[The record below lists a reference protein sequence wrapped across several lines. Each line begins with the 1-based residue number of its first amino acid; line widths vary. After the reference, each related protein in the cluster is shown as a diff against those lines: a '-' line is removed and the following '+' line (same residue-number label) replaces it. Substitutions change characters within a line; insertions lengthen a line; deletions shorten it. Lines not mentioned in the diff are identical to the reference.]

1 VSEVSGLVLGIDGA
15 LGSFSAA
22 LVGEGLEIAGSVGRN
37 AALERGL
44 GLIGD
49 LLREAGARIGDV
61 AAIAVGTGPG
71 GFTGLRIALSYAK
84 ALALGANV
92 PLTGVTSYD
101 AVLVPGVGT
110 PTIAIVSGRPGLVCA
125 RLHVEGDAP
134 FSVLCGEVAEVAADL
149 AAALAGKEHGPVA
162 CCGDAQGVA
171 ERLGERGFTVRA
183 IPMPTYPALAVA
195 KLAACRPR
203 DAFGSPHIVVADYG
217 FPAARAPQDA
227 AGS

>member
-1 VSEVSGLVLGIDGA
+1 VSEGAGLVLAIDGA

-22 LVGEGLEIAGSVGRN
+22 LVGGGVEIGGSVERN

-49 LLREAGARIGDV
+49 LLRSAGVRIGDV

-84 ALALGANV
+84 ALALGAQV

-101 AVLVPGVGT
+101 AVLPPGVGT
-110 PTIAIVSGRPGLVCA
+110 PNIALVSGRPGLVCA
-125 RLHVEGDAP
+125 RLQVAGGAP
-134 FSVLCGEVAEVAADL
+134 GAVLCGEVDAVAGRL
-149 AAALAGKEHGPVA
+149 AATLEGAAHGPVA

-203 DAFGSPHIVVADYG
+203 DAFGSPHLVVADYG